1 MIALFLAPLYI
12 LLNFYLARWLLRWMG
27 ACTKHFRRRG
37 LQIFIVVVYCFIS
50 SSILTAFLLP
60 WRWLKYVANTWF
72 GTACYILLTVIIVDG
87 IRLLLKYVFK
97 VKWDWLGSRKT
108 FVRVGTIC
116 IAIILSLSV
125 YGTLNARYI
134 RITDY
139 QVDLAKETPELD
151 GMRIVL
157 VADLHLGY
165 NKGLSQMTQMVR
177 KINEQEPDLVVIAG
191 DIFDNEFEAIN
202 QPAKIAKVLRQIK
215 STYGTYA
222 CYGNHDIEEKILAGF
237 TFSSKEKKMASPE
250 MDQFLVDAGVT
261 LLRDDG
267 VTLPN
272 GVQLYGRADRE
283 RPGRGIETRKTPEE
297 ITANLDQEKPIFI
310 IDHEPDELE
319 ELASAGVDLDL
330 AGHTHNGQMWPGTL
344 TIGFFW
350 ENPYGE
356 LKVGDMT
363 NIVTSGVGVFG
374 ANMRV
379 GTKAEI
385 AVITIGDGVK

>member
-12 LLNFYLARWLLRWMG
+12 LLNIYIARWLLRWMG
-27 ACTKHFRRRG
+27 ACTKLFRNRK
-37 LQIFIVVVYCFIS
+37 LQILIVVLYCFIS

-72 GTACYILLTVIIVDG
+72 GTACYILLTVLIVDG
-87 IRLLLKYVFK
+87 LRILLKHVFK
-97 VKWDWLGSRKT
+97 VKWSWLSSKKN
-108 FVRVGTIC
+108 FVCTGAIC
-116 IAIILSLSV
+116 IGIIAFLSV
-125 YGTLNARYI
+125 YGTINARHI
-134 RITDY
+134 RITNYDV
-139 QVDLAKETPELD
+139 QLD
-151 GMRIVL
+151 KTIENQQDMRVVL

-165 NKGLSQMTQMVR
+165 NKGLLQMKQMVK
-177 KINEQEPDLVVIAG
+177 KINAQDADLVVVAG
-191 DIFDNEFEAIN
+191 DIFDNEFAAIHK
-202 QPAKIAKVLRQIK
+202 PAEIAKVLSTIK

-237 TFSSKEKKMASPE
+237 TFSSDEKKASSPE
-250 MDQFLVDAGVT
+250 MDQFLVDAGII
-261 LLRDDG
+261 LLRDEG
-267 VTLPN
+267 VTLAN
-272 GVQLYGRADRE
+272 GVELYGRADRE

-297 ITANLDQEKPIFI
+297 ITADLDKTSPIVV

-319 ELASAGVDLDL
+319 DLNAAGVDLDL

-356 LKVGDMT
+356 MKVGNMT

-379 GTKAEI
+379 GTIPEI
-385 AVITIGDGVK
+385 AVIDVKSK